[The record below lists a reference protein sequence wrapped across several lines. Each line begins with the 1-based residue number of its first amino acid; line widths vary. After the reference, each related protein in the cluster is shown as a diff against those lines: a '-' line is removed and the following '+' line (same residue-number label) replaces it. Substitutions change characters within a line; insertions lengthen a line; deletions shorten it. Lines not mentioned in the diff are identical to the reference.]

1 MMRAMSMSDHDE
13 AFPGIDKIQFE
24 GPDSKDP
31 LSFKHYDANQEVG
44 GKAMKDHLKFSVA
57 YWHAMRNPLATPVFR

>member
-13 AFPGIDKIQFE
+13 AFPGIGKIKFE

-31 LSFKHYDANQEVG
+31 LSFKHYDANQEV
-44 GKAMKDHLKFSVA
+44 VA
-57 YWHAMRNPLATPVFR
+57 RR